1 MEEKKRGRR
10 REGVGREEKKKKKGR
25 GVVRGGGGGV
35 ADGDAQLFGA
45 VGFAKLFNFVAAL
58 GGKFRGLVEIAVGG
72 DGNDDFF
79 PLGSFELAMLERV
92 PFFLVS
98 TNEMRGFL
106 VGPLGGRGGGGG
118 GGVELSWSSSEVRMV
133 PYGDD
138 GVAIS
143 GGGRWQV
150 GEGVGGGK

>member
-1 MEEKKRGRR
+1 MEEKRGRR
-10 REGVGREEKKKKKGR
+10 REGVGREEKKKGGGGGGGGG

-45 VGFAKLFNFVAAL
+45 VEFAKLFNFVAAL
-58 GGKFRGLVEIAVGG
+58 GGEFRGLVEIAVGG

-106 VGPLGGRGGGGG
+106 VGPLGGGGGGG
-118 GGVELSWSSSEVRMV
+118 GWLSFLGLVR
-133 PYGDD
+133 
-138 GVAIS
+138 
-143 GGGRWQV
+143 R
-150 GEGVGGGK
+150 